1 MSSSRS
7 PPNNHS
13 QLSAL
18 AAARAALAAASNQ
31 HRQQQQQQ
39 QDLSQADSNIVSN
52 RSHEASSSSPTTAR
66 NGNNGN
72 RRPMSE
78 RTKDENNS
86 FPLPAF
92 LNFVPGG
99 LEYSPAS
106 HYGDVDDNN
115 YNTDADGA
123 KSRKKNLSIDTGRT
137 TANSP
142 EVIIRRALRADV
154 ALRKYALYYAK
165 RCGKESARLGHRL
178 PSLAILAEAALVH
191 PLTAVPASAAVNW
204 VEKMILEYMDG
215 RTEDIANDALATEDQ
230 FCTLNI
236 PSVQPNDAHILR
248 EATIAAWAVEEATTG
263 RKPTHIVN
271 TSNNTSASP
280 LLTTKLADWPTESAH
295 QLPLPSLSN
304 LLSSLQQLQRG
315 IDPKSSHAR
324 ASRTPTG
331 QPCGYVFRR
340 NDIAWNC
347 RTCQTDSTCVL
358 CDACFRNSNHEGHEV
373 FFHRTTP
380 GGCCDCGD
388 REAWR
393 VEGCCD
399 LHRPLDVLG
408 GEFCFVISQ
417 PGTEGAV
424 SVASPAGA
432 EGTNDDYEAV
442 RAAKWGRMEHIRHVV
457 GVPPRAVDAMREP
470 AALPPRLAAA
480 LGVVI
485 GAVIKAVQMAC
496 RGSAEGADV
505 SQWRLS
511 LADEICRIWNG
522 VSVDEEY
529 YRRSAVLE
537 KVMEERHNK
546 SLLWTVP
553 ENVLDASNEN
563 YTLELPKKYNLYL
576 RLHNDDV
583 HTFEEVIKALNHS
596 SPQPKAV
603 PIGGVGSI
611 GKIGGKGLKG
621 VEYGTLSEELLVKST
636 RKSDVDAAS
645 SAATPSMENAS
656 MPDATASSASPE
668 QLGTGQRRPLPGSND
683 ETERQQRRYR
693 GDSPPSWADRRFS
706 THRHPEGETISPL
719 ISRNDI
725 AQELTRRVDA
735 DGQVLVREYETLD
748 GAGIG
753 FARLRENAEMH
764 CSVVS
769 TPRIETEERA
779 KALLEWLTGLV
790 SVHPAVA
797 AMVVQALVDVT
808 DGEDVLCS
816 DGDDEQGGITKGVA
830 VWSSARMIPCW
841 SGTHESWWEANQ
853 EQVPAWRKRLEVFQP
868 HMESSYLTREEG
880 RVLFR
885 QGLMSSWADKFVVE
899 TGADPDF
906 YANIPYSLPDS
917 RLLKSPHALWGTLP
931 ITHIADGKKSVAH
944 PLLRHLANSNDS
956 VMNDTTNDDN
966 RVCLRPAVFV
976 VDTDLRKHG
985 EAEMLTSSLYP
996 HKLSGLN
1003 LISGTG
1009 HVDENGSLGCRY
1021 GEPMG
1026 VTSED
1031 HAKRLISC
1039 SSFLA
1044 PMSPVLLLLLLDPYS
1059 PKHLRSSL
1067 QRLFLS
1073 LLTDARFKSRFAASL
1088 GGLVYRPTS
1097 TLFCAGI
1104 GTEVDTLLGF
1114 TVQLLTT
1121 GSLVK
1126 ALGNLDATRSL
1137 LCREDFD
1144 DEQEYLHISALPIAY
1159 SVVRSIHTNILG
1171 ATRVVSNFVV
1181 NLIKERNREERVP
1194 SSANAAIALLSYQHD
1209 SEHPLS
1215 TKLPAAPDDKFIDS
1229 RCMKHKRLPHLLRDL
1244 EYIFET
1250 PGTTVKLIT
1259 SIRAN
1264 TTPPLS
1270 PDNASD
1276 MITPSHSF
1284 SSPGS
1289 VPNSLSTYS
1298 VTNPIDFP
1306 SLWARLLR
1314 LGQGIDLQKRRIS
1327 GGHVEYEDERWLG
1340 AYGLSLNLSGTGD
1353 ALSESLFA
1361 SVCSSDEDLSAPHL
1375 SSSPRSINKE
1385 AMGNLFGAFF
1395 REIKMWLYREGMLE
1409 TGQNRSS
1416 TDTCELEALQR
1427 STLHV
1432 SITQLDETSVNQISA
1447 ATGVAVAQS
1456 CDVACESG
1464 VKNLPEAKLALLE
1477 AALLHERLKL
1487 STIAKEHGSS
1497 SHGPLMGDWLKVP
1510 NSPLAGDCLSF
1521 HLPLHR
1527 ALARSIRCFCSA
1539 IVPSQYREQNV
1550 DSWWRLPLLDD
1561 EDDFATPDSSPSLDG
1576 VILKQD
1582 SLSALVK
1589 PTHRSSNLRV
1599 VWSTGPDCST
1609 QEAQSRSSRSRL
1621 ISTVLASTKVVHSL
1635 CDHPLR
1641 CLAASQQIEH
1651 HMWAKNGSS
1660 TAGMASNYSCVPL
1673 CRSLRDLDLTMVQL
1687 SAAGFNIGLGARR
1700 VFSLLINRFSLDGYL
1715 CDPDRRNIFGRIGW
1729 AKPPRLQESEH
1740 AELLAESFFTTLCM
1754 LVSDLPPPPPSSLH
1768 DDSALRQNLRRE
1780 LLHALAVE
1788 PKSYSEAMDAA
1799 LAAISRRDERD
1810 GGAVGTASSFRAVF
1824 TEVLHSIGQQRSQ
1837 GARATGPPTFE
1848 LKPEGSNEKTD
1859 HQHAM
1864 DSIARL
1870 RKQKLS
1876 AMSKGNNTDMVL
1888 PLVAEPPKGHPRFLP
1903 SRLMLHLPSM
1913 YSAIRRYLMYAL
1925 FNGSWLP
1932 PSEPMPVDI
1941 ATVDSNEDDDVPL
1954 NSLEATRMDRRTF
1967 RRATSEVSNISS
1979 VTNAAPGGASFSTA
1993 TVAASSKSFLE
2004 VLQLLTLQ
2012 AHTLE
2017 ECSNL
2022 HRHLSFLDPEQKSL
2036 SSSIDV
2042 NSYLS
2047 QLVHVPNSL
2056 VNVWALLC
2064 APDGPLPSEGSG
2076 ENRGSVLGLCIAL
2089 FEHRGNVSSNNS
2101 GQKAA
2106 NDDHGGSRALSADG
2120 LKWLL
2125 RFVGALADGAETVCM
2140 ARESATYG
2148 IRIKS
2153 NLFPLKVLDEIRE
2166 KIRRMLGNLPDLWPL
2181 EEHSATT
2188 DDISLN
2194 ARERNITGITE
2205 STHTERLHS
2214 THSRNTSIRIN
2225 CFIDNITNLVHSRA
2239 LSIAA
2244 RKGAQARVLEKRKK
2258 QQASLAAS
2266 ISSQFTDE
2274 SEKQLMDDDEN
2285 LCIICRCDDTDGD
2298 NGPMGYLGHV
2308 QRSRVLQL
2316 ESKALYANAANS
2328 KERNLSNVYR
2338 VVGDKGCQLCS
2349 TQSMDSAPVACIP
2362 QGGIVEVLQS
2372 KTSAH
2377 LNLQSRRVFVKS
2389 LAPQNDLGECVQGW
2403 ASMQSREGYIILSP
2417 LSSLCYSNTRW
2428 GPTRPVIRQCGHAAH
2443 LRCAEQ
2449 HCLSLHQ
2456 RAAGNQPFDGRFSAN
2471 IEDGEFLC
2479 PLCKQLSNIVIPE
2492 DNCVDVRVPSSF
2504 PQAPTSMSEVKE
2516 GFEILKNDLSSSA
2529 PADTSLI
2536 RTILT
2541 RKCSLTISETSS
2553 KNIDATHQFGS
2564 NLLQAMQLSTDSS
2577 NSHWKRQRKSWHPAL
2592 QRWNFEN
2599 DDLDDSILPGTPQI
2613 GSCLR
2618 LLRQQLI
2625 SWAAVGHSAA
2635 AAEASGRGVQQIVFG
2650 EITYGS
2656 VDPWTNFTSK
2666 NRDSHPMLLELRRTL
2681 SATSSLADVVALKL
2695 GRQLGNEKS
2704 EPQEE
2709 MMTVVGS
2716 LICDIL
2722 EGNNWTLHS
2731 SNGVIDRQWQLVTPL
2746 ITSMICHVSKE
2757 DTLAARLE
2765 ARAVAASM
2773 WAITGSHI
2781 PPEKRRSNRM
2791 EVDSS
2796 PGVEVDDVGNIAS
2809 EDTIIASRSYDQN
2822 NTGNTQTPLTVP
2834 PKPLS
2839 IYRAEKNL
2847 SVELDPNWGT
2857 LNPFELE
2864 RGIKDNES
2872 QIPFRPAVASA
2883 FLYVPLLAWDLN
2895 TFAGGLF
2902 SSLLSNFTSD
2912 PCVSST
2918 DLIQSSQ
2925 LLLTARLI
2933 QVLAVP
2939 GGFLCTKRDEDNVDD
2954 SDDDDDCWNDAK
2966 KKNEA
2971 NAINNILSLCKKYLP
2986 NSTRDH
2992 RLDDSSLLQSVGNA
3006 ILPFGRSL
3014 ILLLR
3019 ASTSIIRQ
3027 RKRRVCSD
3035 GLIEET
3041 AGDEFAF
3048 NLLENPDI
3056 MASEDGLKLLEC
3068 FGAPLP
3074 SDIMKTTSSQSSW
3087 HALVD
3092 KWLKSF
3098 VAFESFHGTRGR
3110 GLVFD
3115 VGSNS
3120 WVSIH
3125 DASSS
3130 VKVAPSVNGT
3140 TVGHKKRDLS
3150 SLHNLHVESSPG
3162 AVEVAQRLPIQE
3174 YDHYEHIDD
3183 DSSDD
3188 GMSSDD
3194 SDEDEGMEVVDE
3206 DVAVSDEELE
3216 HVDDMDIDLDADFDF
3231 SLPRRDSFGIAAS
3244 SFTSADMELD
3254 MDDDASDTNAVLRE
3268 PDGSTIPGPDDSAF
3282 ANVSRAAIIPYQSS
3296 ISGSQPVGPGPRG
3309 AKGDMF
3315 EYTIANSLMRDLSHL
3330 GMIHIRASPMNCLVK
3345 LPKSFV
3351 ELYGIVNRVKGR
3363 EGRPDDTED
3372 DSAFETAICLLTG
3385 TVMRSGAIR
3394 RTKKDYRP
3402 PGTCTLHARKVGSGI
3417 GIFFLVQKCTVLLM
3431 HNNKSA
3437 YSPSLYVDEHGEEDV
3452 GLRRGRP
3459 LFFSEERYQALETL
3473 WRSHGI
3479 PREVSQI
3486 RSTSDRVIRDNWY

>member
-1 MSSSRS
+1 MSNTNRS
-7 PPNNHS
+7 PPNNNNNNNNNNSRS

-18 AAARAALAAASNQ
+18 AAARAAIAAASNQ
-31 HRQQQQQQ
+31 HHQQQQQQ
-39 QDLSQADSNIVSN
+39 QDLSRTHSNIVSN
-52 RSHEASSSSPTTAR
+52 RSHEASSTSPNAATTTLNR
-66 NGNNGN
+66 NNNSN
-72 RRPMSE
+72 STSHRPISQ
-78 RTKDENNS
+78 RTKDGSNS
-86 FPLPAF
+86 FPLPAY

-99 LEYSPAS
+99 VEYPPAS
-106 HYGDVDDNN
+106 HYVDDPNHET
-115 YNTDADGA
+115 NTALVHLSKYCNTNANTNDGTKA
-123 KSRKKNLSIDTGRT
+123 RKKNLSIDTGGNAT
-137 TANSP
+137 NSP
-142 EVIIRRALRADV
+142 EAIIHRALRADA
-154 ALRKYALYYAK
+154 ALRKYALHYGGQ
-165 RCGKESARLGHRL
+165 RNGGTEPERMGHRL
-178 PSLAILAEAALVH
+178 PSLSVLAEAALVH
-191 PLTAVPASAAVNW
+191 PLTAVPASAAVLW
-204 VEKMILEYMDG
+204 AEKMILEYMDG
-215 RTEDIANDALATEDQ
+215 RMEDAVHNSPKSEDNHHHDDASS
-230 FCTLNI
+230 FCTVDTENI
-236 PSVQPNDAHILR
+236 PTVQPNDVHLLR
-248 EATIAAWAVEEATTG
+248 EATIAAWTVEEATTG
-263 RKPTHIVN
+263 RTPTNLSSTTPH
-271 TSNNTSASP
+271 NNPNS
-280 LLTTKLADWPTESAH
+280 TKLSDWPTQSAH
-295 QLPLPSLSN
+295 QLPLPPLSTLLPSLH
-304 LLSSLQQLQRG
+304 QLQRG
-315 IDPKSSHAR
+315 IDPRSSH
-324 ASRTPTG
+324 SRSRIPTG

-347 RTCQTDSTCVL
+347 RTCQTDATCVL

-399 LHRPLDVLG
+399 LHRPFGGVGMGG
-408 GEFCFVISQ
+408 GEFCVEIPSE
-417 PGTEGAV
+417 GTT
-424 SVASPAGA
+424 VATNAATSSASSMTVV

-442 RAAKWGRMEHIRHVV
+442 RAAKRGRMEHIRHVD
-457 GVPPRAVDAMREP
+457 GVPPKAVDATRDP
-470 AALPPRLAAA
+470 ARLPPRLAAA
-480 LGVVI
+480 MGVVI
-485 GAVIKAVQMAC
+485 GSVLKAVQVAC

-511 LADEICRIWNG
+511 LADEMCRVWNG

-537 KVMEERHNK
+537 KVKEQQQQKNCP
-546 SLLWTVP
+546 LWTVP
-553 ENVLDASNEN
+553 ENVLDASNPN
-563 YTLELPKKYNLYL
+563 YMMELPKKYNLYL

-583 HTFEEVIKALNHS
+583 HTFEEVIRALNHAA
-596 SPQPKAV
+596 PQPNVV

-611 GKIGGKGLKG
+611 GKIGGRGLRG
-621 VEYGTLSEELLVKST
+621 AEYGTLSEELLVKSNQ
-636 RKSDVDAAS
+636 KSDVDAVPL
-645 SAATPSMENAS
+645 AATPSMDNVS
-656 MPDATASSASPE
+656 MPDATASSAGAEP
-668 QLGTGQRRPLPGSND
+668 LGPSQRRPLPANND
-683 ETERQQRRYR
+683 ATERQQRRYR
-693 GDSPPSWADRRFS
+693 GDSSPTWTARGFS
-706 THRHPEGETISPL
+706 THRHPEGDAISALIARNET
-719 ISRNDI
+719 
-725 AQELTRRVDA
+725 AQDLTRRVDS

-748 GAGIG
+748 GVGIG
-753 FARLRENAEMH
+753 FARLREDAGLH

-769 TPRIETEERA
+769 TTRIEAEERA

-790 SVHPAVA
+790 AVHPAVG

-816 DGDDEQGGITKGVA
+816 DGNDGQGGIAKGVA
-830 VWSSARMIPCW
+830 VWSSAKMIPCW
-841 SGTHESWWEANQ
+841 SGTHENWWGADG

-868 HMESSYLTREEG
+868 HLESSYLTREEG
-880 RVLFR
+880 RELFR
-885 QGLMSSWADKFVVE
+885 QGLMSRWADKFVVE
-899 TGADPDF
+899 TGTNPDF

-931 ITHIADGKKSVAH
+931 ITHLVDGKQSFAH
-944 PLLRHLANSNDS
+944 PLLRRLANSNDS
-956 VMNDTTNDDN
+956 VMKDTTHNSN
-966 RVCLRPAVFV
+966 RAYLRPTIFV
-976 VDTDLRKHG
+976 VDTDLRKHE
-985 EAEMLTSSLYP
+985 EAEILTTSLYP

-1026 VTSED
+1026 VTSEE
-1031 HAKRLISC
+1031 HAKRLLSC

-1059 PKHLRSSL
+1059 PKHVRTSL

-1088 GGLVYRPTS
+1088 GALVYRPTS

-1104 GTEVDTLLGF
+1104 GTESDTLLGF
-1114 TVQLLTT
+1114 TVQLFTT

-1144 DEQEYLHISALPIAY
+1144 NEKEYLCISALPIAY
-1159 SVVRSIHTNILG
+1159 SVVRSIHANILG
-1171 ATRVVSNFVV
+1171 ATREVSNLIV
-1181 NLIKERNREERVP
+1181 NANEERNGEESVP
-1194 SSANAAIALLSYQHD
+1194 SSVSAAIALLSYQYG
-1209 SEHPLS
+1209 SEHPLN
-1215 TKLPAAPDDKFIDS
+1215 TRLPAAPDDKFIDS

-1250 PGTTVKLIT
+1250 PGTALKLLT

-1264 TTPPLS
+1264 TTPPMS

-1276 MITPSHSF
+1276 MITPSPSF
-1284 SSPGS
+1284 SSPSS

-1340 AYGLSLNLSGTGD
+1340 AYGLSLNFSGTGD
-1353 ALSESLFA
+1353 ALSESPFA
-1361 SVCSSDEDLSAPHL
+1361 TVSSNNEDLSAPLL
-1375 SSSPRSINKE
+1375 SSSVRNVNKE
-1385 AMGNLFGAFF
+1385 ATGNLFAAFF

-1416 TDTCELEALQR
+1416 SDIGELEALQR

-1432 SITQLDETSVNQISA
+1432 SISQLDEASVNQISA
-1447 ATGVAVAQS
+1447 ATGIAVAQS

-1477 AALLHERLKL
+1477 AALLYERLKL

-1539 IVPSQYREQNV
+1539 IVPSQYREQNL
-1550 DSWWRLPLLDD
+1550 DTWWRLPLLDD
-1561 EDDFATPDSSPSLDG
+1561 DDDFATPDLSPSSDG
-1576 VILKQD
+1576 IILKQD

-1609 QEAQSRSSRSRL
+1609 QEAQSRRSRARL
-1621 ISTVLASTKVVHSL
+1621 ISTALASTKVVHSL

-1641 CLAASQQIEH
+1641 CIAASQQIEH

-1660 TAGMASNYSCVPL
+1660 TAGMALNYSSIPL

-1700 VFSLLINRFSLDGYL
+1700 VFALLINRFSLDGYL
-1715 CDPDRRNIFGRIGW
+1715 CDPDRRNIFGRMGW
-1729 AKPPRLQESEH
+1729 VKPPRLQELEH
-1740 AELLAESFFTTLCM
+1740 AELLAESFFTTLCV
-1754 LVSDLPPPPPSSLH
+1754 LVSDLPPPPPAAPQ
-1768 DDSALRQNLRRE
+1768 DDSALRQSLRRE

-1788 PKSYSEAMDAA
+1788 PKSYSEAMAAA

-1810 GGAVGTASSFRAVF
+1810 GGSVGAGGGASSFRAVF

-1837 GARATGPPTFE
+1837 GTRATGPPTFE
-1848 LKPEGSNEKTD
+1848 LKPEGSNEYDPSFYHLRKTD

-1864 DSIARL
+1864 DNIARL

-1876 AMSKGNNTDMVL
+1876 AISKGSNTDMVL
-1888 PLVAEPPKGHPRFLP
+1888 PLVADPPKGHPRFLP
-1903 SRLMLHLPSM
+1903 SRLMLHVPSM

-1932 PSEPMPVDI
+1932 PSEPKPVDI
-1941 ATVDSNEDDDVPL
+1941 ANVDSNEDDDVPL
-1954 NSLEATRMDRRTF
+1954 NKLEAAKMDRRTF
-1967 RRATSEVSNISS
+1967 KRATSEVSNISS
-1979 VTNAAPGGASFSTA
+1979 VTNAAPGGAAFSTA

-2022 HRHLSFLDPEQKSL
+2022 HKELSFLDPEQKSL
-2036 SSSIDV
+2036 SASIDV

-2047 QLVHVPNSL
+2047 HLVYVPNSL

-2089 FEHRGNVSSNNS
+2089 FEHRDNDSSNNS
-2101 GQKAA
+2101 GQKSA

-2125 RFVGALADGAETVCM
+2125 RFVGALADGAENVSI
-2140 ARESATYG
+2140 ARESATSG
-2148 IRIKS
+2148 VPVKS
-2153 NLFPLKVLDEIRE
+2153 SLCPAKVLSETRD
-2166 KIRRMLGNLPDLWPL
+2166 KIRRMLANLPDLWPR
-2181 EEHSATT
+2181 EEDSATA
-2188 DDISLN
+2188 DDISLS
-2194 ARERNITGITE
+2194 AHERNKE
-2205 STHTERLHS
+2205 
-2214 THSRNTSIRIN
+2214 
-2225 CFIDNITNLVHSRA
+2225 
-2239 LSIAA
+2239 A
-2244 RKGAQARVLEKRKK
+2244 RKAAQARVLAKMKK
-2258 QQASLAAS
+2258 QQASFAAS
-2266 ISSQFTDE
+2266 ISSQFKDE
-2274 SEKQLMDDDEN
+2274 SEKKLMDDDEN
-2285 LCIICRCDDTDGD
+2285 LCIICRCDDADGD

-2316 ESKALYANAANS
+2316 ESRALYANAAKS
-2328 KERNLSNVYR
+2328 KELNLSNVYR
-2338 VVGDKGCQLCS
+2338 VVGDKGCQLRS
-2349 TQSMDSAPVACIP
+2349 TESMDSAPVAFIP

-2372 KTSAH
+2372 KISPH
-2377 LNLQSRRVFVKS
+2377 LNLQSRRVLVKS
-2389 LAPQNDLGECVQGW
+2389 LVPQNDSGELVQGW
-2403 ASMQSREGYIILSP
+2403 ASMQSWEGYIILSP

-2456 RAAGNQPFDGRFSAN
+2456 RAAGNQPYDGRFSAN

-2492 DNCVDVRVPSSF
+2492 DICVDVRVPSSF
-2504 PQAPTSMSEVKE
+2504 PQAPTSTSEVKE
-2516 GFEILKNDLSSSA
+2516 GFEVVKSDISSSA
-2529 PADTSLI
+2529 PGDTSRI
-2536 RTILT
+2536 RTILA
-2541 RKCSLTISETSS
+2541 RKCSLTISEMSS

-2564 NLLQAMQLSTDSS
+2564 NLLQAMQLSSDSS
-2577 NSHWKRQRKSWHPAL
+2577 NAHWKRQRKSWHPAL
-2592 QRWNFEN
+2592 RRWDFED
-2599 DDLDDSILPGTPQI
+2599 DDLDDNILPGTPQI

-2650 EITYGS
+2650 EVTFGS
-2656 VDPWTNFTSK
+2656 VDPWTNFASK

-2681 SATSSLADVVALKL
+2681 SASSSLADAVALEL
-2695 GRQLGNEKS
+2695 GKRLEQDKS
-2704 EPQEE
+2704 EPREE
-2709 MMTVVGS
+2709 VMAVVGS

-2722 EGNNWTLHS
+2722 EGNHWTLHS
-2731 SNGVIDRQWQLVTPL
+2731 SNGVIERQWQIVTPL

-2781 PPEKRRSNRM
+2781 PPQKRQSNRM

-2809 EDTIIASRSYDQN
+2809 QDTIIASRSNDQS
-2822 NTGNTQTPLTVP
+2822 NTGNTQRRVSLP

-2839 IYRAEKNL
+2839 IYRTEKSL
-2847 SVELDPNWGT
+2847 GVELDPNWGT
-2857 LNPFELE
+2857 LNPFDLE
-2864 RGIKDNES
+2864 CRIKDGEA

-2918 DLIQSSQ
+2918 ELIQSSQ

-2939 GGFLCTKRDEDNVDD
+2939 DGFLCTNRDEDNIDGFDD
-2954 SDDDDDCWNDAK
+2954 VDDCWDDAK
-2966 KKNEA
+2966 KKREA
-2971 NAINNILSLCKKYLP
+2971 NAIKNILSLCRKYLP
-2986 NSTRDH
+2986 SSTLYH
-2992 RLDDSSLLQSVGNA
+2992 SLDDSSLLQSVGNA

-3019 ASTSIIRQ
+3019 ASTSVIRQ
-3027 RKRRVCSD
+3027 RKRRVCID

-3041 AGDEFAF
+3041 TDDKFAF

-3074 SDIMKTTSSQSSW
+3074 SDIMKASSSQSSW
-3087 HALVD
+3087 HALVN

-3098 VAFESFHGTRGR
+3098 VAFESYHGTRGS

-3115 VGSNS
+3115 AGSKS

-3125 DASSS
+3125 ESTSSS
-3130 VKVAPSVNGT
+3130 AKVSSLSNGT
-3140 TVGHKKRDLS
+3140 TSGHKKRDLS

-3162 AVEVAQRLPIQE
+3162 AVEVAQRLPIQGYQHFE
-3174 YDHYEHIDD
+3174 QNDD
-3183 DSSDD
+3183 GSSDD
-3188 GMSSDD
+3188 GMSSNDP
-3194 SDEDEGMEVVDE
+3194 DEDEGMEVVDE

-3216 HVDDMDIDLDADFDF
+3216 DVEDMDIDLD
-3231 SLPRRDSFGIAAS
+3231 
-3244 SFTSADMELD
+3244 D
-3254 MDDDASDTNAVLRE
+3254 MDLDLDDDSSDTNAALRE
-3268 PDGSTIPGPDDSAF
+3268 SDGSTIPGPDDSSF
-3282 ANVSRAAIIPYQSS
+3282 AHVSRAAIIPYQSS

-3309 AKGDMF
+3309 AKGEMF
-3315 EYTIANSLMRDLSHL
+3315 EYKIANKLMKDLSHL
-3330 GMIHIRASPMNCLVK
+3330 GMIHVPASPMNCLVK

-3351 ELYGIVNRVKGR
+3351 ELYGIVNRVKGC
-3363 EGRPDDTED
+3363 EGRSDDAED
-3372 DSAFETAICLLTG
+3372 DSGFETAICLLTG
-3385 TVMRSGAIR
+3385 TVMRSGTIR
-3394 RTKKDYRP
+3394 RMKKDYRP

-3459 LFFSEERYQALETL
+3459 LFFSEDRYQALETL